1 MRPTLRDEVRDPR
14 ILRFD
19 PASRAI
25 WSLAVLPGTSSLSAV
40 ELTNWT
46 DQVLKK
52 RLQNVSG
59 VGAVNMVGGTLREI
73 NIYLNPQ
80 AMESLGVS
88 AEQIANAVASEA
100 KDMPVGS
107 LRSLQQDR
115 VIQIEGRMLR
125 PEMFGQIIVARK
137 ATTPIRLSQVATVKD
152 GAQEVENLALYN
164 GQRTLLITVQK
175 ALDENT
181 IEVVDNLN
189 KAVTA
194 IKAELPKG
202 GCFRGGA
209 RRFATDSRGG

>member
-1 MRPTLRDEVRDPR
+1 LRDEVRDPR

-46 DQVLKK
+46 DQILKK

-88 AEQIANAVASEA
+88 AEQIANARRVRSE
-100 KDMPVGS
+100 
-107 LRSLQQDR
+107 RH
-115 VIQIEGRMLR
+115 
-125 PEMFGQIIVARK
+125 
-137 ATTPIRLSQVATVKD
+137 
-152 GAQEVENLALYN
+152 
-164 GQRTLLITVQK
+164 
-175 ALDENT
+175 
-181 IEVVDNLN
+181 
-189 KAVTA
+189 
-194 IKAELPKG
+194 
-202 GCFRGGA
+202 A
-209 RRFATDSRGG
+209 RRLFAFFAARPCDPDRRTYVAA